1 MAAIPLEEETF
12 YPESD
17 GEPMGE
23 TDLHVEEIVY
33 LREALKR
40 RFEETPDVYVASN
53 LLLFYREGFPREF
66 VVPDVM
72 VVRGASKG
80 FRRNYLLWKE
90 GVPPSLVIE
99 VTSDKTWK
107 KDLSTKMDL
116 YAQMG
121 VQEYFLFDPYDEHL
135 ESQVQ
140 GFRLAERRYSAIRPE
155 RDGSLIS
162 TTTGVAFHI
171 EGVRLRLIDA
181 ATGVPLLRP
190 VEEAAARR
198 KAEMRAATEAE
209 ARRNAEVRATTEAEA
224 RRQAEV
230 RATAE
235 AEARRQAEIRAARA
249 EEVAA
254 AEAARVRALE
264 EEIERLRKGSR

>member
-53 LLLFYREGFPREF
+53 LLLFYREGYPREF

-90 GVPPSLVIE
+90 GVPPALVIE
-99 VTSDKTWK
+99 VTSDKTWR

-116 YAQMG
+116 YARLG

-135 ESQVQ
+135 EAQVQ
-140 GFRLAERRYSAIRPE
+140 GYRLAGRRYSAIRPE

-162 TTTGVAFHI
+162 TTTGVAFRI
-171 EGVRLRLIDA
+171 EGTRLRLADA
-181 ATGVPLLRP
+181 STGVPLLRP
-190 VEEAAARR
+190 AEEAAARR

-209 ARRNAEVRATTEAEA
+209 ARRDAES
-224 RRQAEV
+224 
-230 RATAE
+230 
-235 AEARRQAEIRAARA
+235 RAARA
-249 EEVAA
+249 EEIAA
-254 AEAARVRALE
+254 AEAARARALE
-264 EEIERLRKGSR
+264 EEIERLRGRREPR

>member
-1 MAAIPLEEETF
+1 MARMAAIPLEEETF

-53 LLLFYREGFPREF
+53 LLLFYREGYPREF
-66 VVPDVM
+66 FVPDAM
-72 VVRGASKG
+72 VVRGAPKG
-80 FRRNYLLWKE
+80 FRRNFLLWKE
-90 GVPPSLVIE
+90 GVPPALVIE

-116 YAQMG
+116 YARLG

-140 GFRLAERRYSAIRPE
+140 GFRLARRRYSAIRPE

-162 TTTGVAFHI
+162 TTTGVAFQL

-181 ATGVPLLRP
+181 STGVPLLRP
-190 VEEAAARR
+190 AEEAAARR
-198 KAEMRAATEAE
+198 KAEMRAVTEI
-209 ARRNAEVRATTEAEA
+209 EA

-235 AEARRQAEIRAARA
+235 AEARRYAETRAARA
-249 EEVAA
+249 EKVAA

-264 EEIERLRKGSR
+264 DEIERLRGRKEPG

>member
-1 MAAIPLEEETF
+1 MAAIPLEEESF

-53 LLLFYREGFPREF
+53 LLMFHREGYPREF

-72 VVRGASKG
+72 VVRGAPKG

-90 GVPPSLVIE
+90 GVPPALVIE
-99 VTSDKTWK
+99 VTSDKTWR

-116 YAQMG
+116 YARLG
-121 VQEYFLFDPYDEHL
+121 VHEYFLLDPFDEHL

-140 GFRLAERRYSAIRPE
+140 GFRLAGRRYSAIRPE

-162 TTTGVAFHI
+162 TTTGVAFRM
-171 EGVRLRLIDA
+171 ESARLRLTDA
-181 ATGVPLLRP
+181 STGVPLLRP
-190 VEEAAARR
+190 AEEAAARR
-198 KAEMRAATEAE
+198 KAEMRAATEIE
-209 ARRNAEVRATTEAEA
+209 ARRDAEVRATTEAEA
-224 RRQAEV
+224 RH
-230 RATAE
+230 
-235 AEARRQAEIRAARA
+235 QAEIRAARA

-264 EEIERLRKGSR
+264 DEIERLRGRKEPG